1 MSGPSGP
8 HAAPATEGGGQ
19 PAVSGASGRP
29 RTVRLEPA
37 LQARRLSRP
46 IEMAAYPGGRVFVAE
61 QEGLVTLYGRDG
73 APAGTLLDI
82 RPQVSRSGN
91 EEGFLS
97 LALDPGYPSRPYM
110 YAYYSVA
117 GGERRTRLSRFE
129 VRSDAT
135 IAGSELVILEQPQP
149 FSNHKGGSIRF
160 GPDGMLYL
168 GFGDGGS
175 QGDPNNRAQDLG
187 QWLGKMLRIDV
198 GNAREGA
205 TYDVPADNPF
215 VARQGA
221 RPEVW
226 AYGFRNPWRASF
238 DVATGSLWVADVGQN
253 NIEEIDV
260 VARGSNLGWS
270 RFEGERCFKQPCDGA
285 GMTGPV
291 AFYTHN
297 EGCSVSGGVVYRG
310 RALPALVGWY
320 LYADFCSGRV
330 WALSV
335 DGGEPVQ
342 LLGSGDGRAVASFG
356 TDADGEVYLLI
367 HGGAVQKIVGVEQ

>member
-1 MSGPSGP
+1 
-8 HAAPATEGGGQ
+8 
-19 PAVSGASGRP
+19 
-29 RTVRLEPA
+29 
-37 LQARRLSRP
+37 
-46 IEMAAYPGGRVFVAE
+46 MAAYPGGRVFVAE

-73 APAGTLLDI
+73 GPAGTLLDV
-82 RPQVSRSGN
+82 RPQVSRAGN

-97 LALDPGYPSRPYM
+97 LALDPGYPSRPYV
-110 YAYYSVA
+110 YAYYSVS

-129 VRSDAT
+129 VRSDAAV
-135 IAGSELVILEQPQP
+135 AGSELVILEQPQP

-198 GNAREGA
+198 RNAREGA
-205 TYDVPADNPF
+205 TYDVPGDNPF
-215 VARQGA
+215 VGRSGA
-221 RPEVW
+221 KPEVW

-238 DVATGSLWVADVGQN
+238 DVATGALWVADVGQS

-342 LLGSGDGRAVASFG
+342 LLGSDSGRSIASFG